1 MTETSKTEISQNDS
15 ELVDQFTDYAWSQGG
30 LSEATLTA
38 YRQDLILLANWQ
50 YSRGK
55 SLETVNRDDI
65 LEFLSSRMQNSGRTA
80 ARNLSTFRQFYR
92 FCRDES
98 IVEVCPTDNIAS
110 PFVGK
115 NLPKT
120 LSEEEVEA
128 LLQAPNASTP
138 IGVRDRAMLET
149 LYGAGLRVSELI
161 SLELNSINLDNGWV
175 RLTGKGSRERL
186 VPLGEY
192 AVDWIQR
199 YLNTYRTKLLKKRVS
214 NDLFVTS
221 RGKRMTRQAFWLNI
235 RKYAALTGIQS
246 DITPHSLRHSF
257 ATHLLNHGTDLRTI
271 QQMLGHSSLSTT
283 QIYTH
288 VSKQRLAELLSQ
300 HHPRG

>member
-1 MTETSKTEISQNDS
+1 MAETSKTEISQNDS
-15 ELVDQFTDYAWSQGG
+15 DLVDRFTDYAWSQGG
-30 LSEATLTA
+30 LSHATLIA

-50 YSRGK
+50 YTRGK

-115 NLPKT
+115 SLPKT
-120 LSEEEVEA
+120 LSEEDVEA
-128 LLQAPNASTP
+128 LLQAPNTTTP

-199 YLNTYRTKLLKKRVS
+199 YLNTYRTKLLKNRVS

-235 RKYAALTGIQS
+235 RKYAAQTGIQS

-288 VSKQRLAELLSQ
+288 VSKQRLADLLSQ